1 MTVIMF
7 IVLVTGHSAM
17 VANYAAR
24 VTDYDRNH
32 VYSTDYSYLGP
43 YNILDN

>member
-17 VANYAAR
+17 VANYADR
-24 VTDYDRNH
+24 VIDYDHDH
-32 VYSTDYSYLGP
+32 VSSTDYSYLGP